1 MPHYVRHL
9 FSFSE
14 RETMTVKNCLRIIRF
29 VYYIVPDLIKLFY
42 KISLSGMFVW
52 YFVMDPSEYSSE
64 FFDISGCLI
73 LMHQIIYERI
83 VWTGIGVSICPIQK
97 DGYDFI
103 QIADS
108 SPANVT

>member
-1 MPHYVRHL
+1 MGGSFFIHRTGNN
-9 FSFSE
+9 FSE
-14 RETMTVKNCLRIIRF
+14 KISSIIRL

-42 KISLSGMFVW
+42 KISLSGMFIW
-52 YFVMDPSEYSSE
+52 YFVMDPSKYSSK
-64 FFDISGCLI
+64 FFDISGHLI
-73 LMHQIIYERI
+73 LIHQIIYERI
-83 VWTGIGVSICPIQK
+83 VWTGIGATIRPIQK